1 MLRTPL
7 TRSHRRSEALPLPER
22 LSFTGRFDR
31 LLDSAR
37 MARFWRRRP
46 PNGLSGASIPAPA
59 EPSNAAPSRP
69 MLAGI
74 IDHVEEGVLLLK
86 GDQVRWLNPAARL
99 MFPALEQP
107 VGRPLVDVARDHRI
121 DGLALRARESRLEQ
135 AAEVELPV
143 SGRILQVRAVPLAD
157 AEVALLVR
165 DITRLRHLETVRQQ
179 FVANLSHEIRT
190 PLAGLD
196 LAAQT
201 LSAQLP
207 ADGDS
212 RLFIDRI
219 TQEAE
224 RLANIV
230 FNLNQLAALDAE
242 GIAVEHL
249 PFSVD
254 ELVRA
259 LIDRYQ
265 ARAAAG
271 QLVLRAETSADGA
284 TAIGDRAKTDQA
296 LQNIVDN
303 ALKFTGV
310 GEVVV
315 TAGVD
320 HDRVEF
326 AVRDTGPGIPSR
338 DLSRIFERF
347 YKVDRSRG
355 GLPGSGLGLSIARHL
370 VELQGGTIE
379 ADSTP
384 GAGTVIRL
392 RLPAASLTPA

>member
-1 MLRTPL
+1 
-7 TRSHRRSEALPLPER
+7 
-22 LSFTGRFDR
+22 
-31 LLDSAR
+31 

-46 PNGLSGASIPAPA
+46 SVSSGGPSTGDPEAPVEVA
-59 EPSNAAPSRP
+59 ESRR

-74 IDHVEEGVLLLK
+74 LEHVEEGVLLLN
-86 GDQVRWLNPAARL
+86 GPQLRWLNPAARL
-99 MFPALEQP
+99 MFHVLEEP
-107 VGRPLVDVARDHRI
+107 VGRSLVEVVRDHRV
-121 DGLALRARESRLEQ
+121 DGLAVRARESRLEQ

-143 SGRILQVRAVPLAD
+143 SGRILQVRAVPLPD
-157 AEVALLVR
+157 GDLVLLAR

-219 TQEAE
+219 TQEAG
-224 RLANIV
+224 RLGDIV

-242 GIAVEHL
+242 GIAVERL

-254 ELVRA
+254 DLVRP

-265 ARAAAG
+265 ERAAAG
-271 QLVLRAETSADGA
+271 QVVLRTEIA
-284 TAIGDRAKTDQA
+284 TAGSTALGDRAKTDQA

-303 ALKFTGV
+303 ALKFTGS
-310 GEVVV
+310 GEVVIS
-315 TAGVD
+315 A
-320 HDRVEF
+320 HAERSRVEIE
-326 AVRDTGPGIPSR
+326 VRATGPGIPPR
-338 DLSRIFERF
+338 DLPRIFERF
-347 YKVDRSRG
+347 YKVDRARAG
-355 GLPGSGLGLSIARHL
+355 QPGSGLGLSIARHL
-370 VELQGGTIE
+370 VELQGGTITAE
-379 ADSTP
+379 STP
-384 GAGTVIRL
+384 GIGTLLRV
-392 RLPAASLTPA
+392 RLPRPPLTSP

>member
-1 MLRTPL
+1 
-7 TRSHRRSEALPLPER
+7 
-22 LSFTGRFDR
+22 
-31 LLDSAR
+31 
-37 MARFWRRRP
+37 
-46 PNGLSGASIPAPA
+46 
-59 EPSNAAPSRP
+59 

-74 IDHVEEGVLLLK
+74 IDHVEEGVVLLDGAL
-86 GDQVRWLNPAARL
+86 VRWLNPAARL
-99 MFPALEQP
+99 MFPVLEQP
-107 VGRPLVDVARDHRI
+107 VGRPLVEVVRDHRI

-135 AAEVELPV
+135 AAEVELPI
-143 SGRILQVRAVPLAD
+143 SGRILQLRAVPLQD
-157 AEVALLVR
+157 GDLLLLAR
-165 DITRLRHLETVRQQ
+165 DITRLRYLETVRQQ

-207 ADGDS
+207 ADGDT

-219 TQEAE
+219 TQEAA
-224 RLANIV
+224 RLADIV

-242 GIAVEHL
+242 GIAVERL

-254 ELVRA
+254 DLVRA

-271 QLVLRAETSADGA
+271 QLVLRAEIAAAGSPAL
-284 TAIGDRAKTDQA
+284 GDRAKTDQA

-303 ALKFTGV
+303 ALKFTRA

-315 TAGVD
+315 TTSSD
-320 HDRVEF
+320 HDRVEV

-338 DLSRIFERF
+338 DLTRIFERF

-370 VELQGGTIE
+370 VELQGGTIQAE
-379 ADSTP
+379 STP
-384 GAGTVIRL
+384 GTGTVIRL
-392 RLPAASLTPA
+392 RLPTASLTSA

>member
-1 MLRTPL
+1 VGPI
-7 TRSHRRSEALPLPER
+7 
-22 LSFTGRFDR
+22 
-31 LLDSAR
+31 DS
-37 MARFWRRRP
+37 
-46 PNGLSGASIPAPA
+46 LQSGAMP
-59 EPSNAAPSRP
+59 
-69 MLAGI
+69 AGI
-74 IDHVEEGVLLLK
+74 LDHVEDAVLLL
-86 GDQVRWLNPAARL
+86 DEALVRWLNPAARL

-107 VGRPLVDVARDHRI
+107 VGRPLVEVVRDHRI
-121 DGLALRARESRLEQ
+121 DALALRARESRLEQ
-135 AAEVELPV
+135 AAEAELPI
-143 SGRILQVRAVPLAD
+143 SGRILQLRAVPLPD
-157 AEVALLVR
+157 GDLVLLAR
-165 DITRLRHLETVRQQ
+165 DVTRLRYLETVRQQ

-207 ADGDS
+207 EDGDT

-219 TQEAE
+219 TQEAG
-224 RLANIV
+224 RLADIV

-242 GIAVEHL
+242 GIAVERL

-254 ELVRA
+254 DLVRA

-265 ARAAAG
+265 GRAAAG
-271 QLVLRAETSADGA
+271 QLVLRAEIA
-284 TAIGDRAKTDQA
+284 TAGSTALGDRAKTDQA

-303 ALKFTGV
+303 ALKFTHA

-315 TAGVD
+315 TTSAD
-320 HDRVEF
+320 HDRVEV

-338 DLSRIFERF
+338 DLPRIFERF

-370 VELQGGTIE
+370 VELQGGTIQAE
-379 ADSTP
+379 STP
-384 GAGTVIRL
+384 GSGTVIRL
-392 RLPAASLTPA
+392 RLPSATLTSA